1 MLIII
6 KCFLIT
12 RKVIKLFYDGF
23 RVSLPFEYTTALIK
37 TSFLY
42 RGFSRKLDEYI
53 TNPTY
58 DYLSSFLITELD
70 LGLAEFSHV
79 THQIVH

>member
-12 RKVIKLFYDGF
+12 RKLVKLFYDGF
-23 RVSLPFEYTTALIK
+23 RVSLPFQYTTALIK
-37 TSFLY
+37 TLFLY

-58 DYLSSFLITELD
+58 HSPSSCLITEHD
-70 LGLAEFSHV
+70 LGLAEF
-79 THQIVH
+79 